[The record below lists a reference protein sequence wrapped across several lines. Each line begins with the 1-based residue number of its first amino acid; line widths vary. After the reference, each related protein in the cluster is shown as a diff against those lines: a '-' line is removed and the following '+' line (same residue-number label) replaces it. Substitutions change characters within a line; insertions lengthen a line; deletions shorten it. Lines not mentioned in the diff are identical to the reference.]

1 MERQTGR
8 RPPAL
13 DGPPIPA
20 DGEHVWL
27 WFLDLNAARGSN
39 GFGPNPISYP
49 DLAAWVAMTGIIV
62 MPSEVAALMALDRE
76 YLAEQA
82 KKA

>member
-1 MERQTGR
+1 VERQTGK
-8 RPPAL
+8 RPAGL
-13 DGPPIPA
+13 EGPPLPA
-20 DGEHVWL
+20 DGEHVWH
-27 WFLDLNAARGSN
+27 WFLDLSAARGSN

-62 MPSEVAALMALDRE
+62 TPSEVAALLALDRE
-76 YLAEQA
+76 YLAELA